1 MNKNHAEKPSQIAF
15 NEPSMLELLYGRS
28 VKDRIWVFL
37 KQSLENDSRE
47 EKKRI
52 TIHNE
57 VEFYELCRGDLI
69 KSKKDKYKPI
79 KAALKKLI
87 ETGDVVKVNIKGD
100 PWKSRDEEPWYH
112 FRTGFKGIHVP
123 DGYWYEE
130 RKKHEEITKLAVKI
144 YNRQFGKDYS
154 PGDFSGLSDE
164 SLSMAKEM
172 AESDADSFTHFL
184 DFILAV
190 NVLVDIFRRPE
201 IQKPY
206 VERFFSGM
214 WYPKL
219 TLTYLPGPE
228 HVMDLIKEQTEKIM
242 TKEKR

>member
-15 NEPSMLELLYGRS
+15 NEPSMQELLYARS

-37 KQSLENDSRE
+37 KQSLENDLRE

-79 KAALKKLI
+79 KAALMKLI

-123 DGYWYEE
+123 DDFWYEE
-130 RKKHEEITKLAVKI
+130 HKKHEEITKLAVKI
-144 YNRQFGKDYS
+144 YNRMFGKNFSPDDY
-154 PGDFSGLSDE
+154 SGLSGD

-172 AESDADSFTHFL
+172 TEPYAGSFTHFL
-184 DFILAV
+184 DFIFAV
-190 NVLVDIFRRPE
+190 NVLADIFRGPE
-201 IQKPY
+201 MQKPY
-206 VERFFSGM
+206 VERIFSGM
-214 WYPKL
+214 WYPNL
-219 TLTYLPGPE
+219 TLTYLPGRE
-228 HVMDLIKEQTEKIM
+228 YMIDLKKERTEKIM